1 MHVEGSS
8 EQIKQKTCFEVQPSR
23 QHHAQKLN
31 MIRELDERK
40 SMENSKR
47 QKAAAAAAVNTH
59 DGDEKPSARVVA

>member
-1 MHVEGSS
+1 MEGSS

-47 QKAAAAAAVNTH
+47 QKAAAAAVNTH

>member
-1 MHVEGSS
+1 
-8 EQIKQKTCFEVQPSR
+8 
-23 QHHAQKLN
+23 
-31 MIRELDERK
+31 MITELDERK